1 MKNTLYHAP
10 LACSLAARYAAAEG
24 DVPLD
29 IAWLNL
35 RTKEL
40 LKGGSLYDI
49 NPLGQVSVLALEDGQ
64 IINETSAVLMW
75 IQSQSKVTEFR
86 RDPSDPEYFQLMR
99 WISFCSSELHK
110 QIFRVVFYDEAT
122 DEVKDK
128 VRALA
133 PARLQVLDNHLRQNE
148 YLVGKTFSAADAYLA
163 WFFVLAGQA
172 GLDHSGYANLKAYEE
187 KVQNRP
193 SLKLMR
199 DEDLSMI
206 QKIK

>member
-133 PARLQVLDNHLRQNE
+133 PARLQVLDNHCF
-148 YLVGKTFSAADAYLA
+148 GMS
-163 WFFVLAGQA
+163 FVAL
-172 GLDHSGYANLKAYEE
+172 
-187 KVQNRP
+187 
-193 SLKLMR
+193 
-199 DEDLSMI
+199 
-206 QKIK
+206 